1 MARRPEYPFVPKS
14 TAYLEPGH
22 FWSIPLAGGGY
33 ACGRVIQ
40 LSSDGG
46 KRDPRMFLA
55 GLMDWSGA
63 DAPTTEALAGCG
75 VIEQGRVHV
84 KTIGENAGEV
94 LGFRD
99 LSLDGIEPALFRD
112 AECATCVQRGF
123 ELVRPFDRAR
133 DADLPVFSTWGFGVI
148 KRLADHRFAERRTG
162 KWPLKSRRGASS

>member
-1 MARRPEYPFVPKS
+1 MARQTEYPFIPRS

-40 LSSDGG
+40 LRLDGG
-46 KRDPRMFLA
+46 RRDPRLFLA

-63 DAPTTEALAGCG
+63 DPPTSEALAGCS
-75 VIEQGRVHV
+75 VIEQGSVHV

-99 LSLDGIEPALFRD
+99 LALDGIEPALFRD
-112 AECATCVQRGF
+112 AGCATRVQRGF
-123 ELVRPFDRAR
+123 EVVRVFDRER
-133 DADLPVFSTWGFGVI
+133 DAELPVFSTWGFGVI
-148 KRLADHRFAERRTG
+148 KRLADLRFAEHPTRR
-162 KWPLKSRRGASS
+162 